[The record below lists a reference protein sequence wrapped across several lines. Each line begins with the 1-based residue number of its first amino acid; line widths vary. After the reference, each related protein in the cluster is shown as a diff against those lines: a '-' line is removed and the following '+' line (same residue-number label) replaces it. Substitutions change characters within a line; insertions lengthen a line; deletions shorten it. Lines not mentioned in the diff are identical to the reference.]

1 MWQSTA
7 YGKVTGADPDDL
19 AADEARNGFIH
30 VLSLLL
36 TKTADGVIDPKLV
49 LTSVLSS
56 LGTPAAFIGAL
67 VPIREAG
74 ALAPQIALASK
85 VEASPT
91 RRWFWALGSAV
102 QGIAA
107 LAIAL
112 SLWGLGGV
120 AAGWAVVSALVVF
133 SLARALCSVTYK
145 DALARSIPK
154 TRRGSLTGAAG
165 SIASGLVLC
174 FAGALASGILPAE
187 PYVIAIA
194 IALAGAAWL
203 VAATVFLRLDEREV
217 DPENDENETAL
228 SRLVQP
234 ILSDTQFRR
243 FIVARALLTGT
254 ALAPPFLLLASS
266 AESGNALQS
275 LGPLMLGSAAASI
288 LSSFV
293 WGRLS
298 DKSSRLVLVISAI
311 VAAGILG
318 VAGALS
324 ILTGGLGGLLGSV
337 AIIFIAQTAYEG
349 VRAGRK
355 LHLTDMADDQNRTRY
370 TALSNTLIGAVLVA
384 GGALGLVADLAGV
397 GVTLLLLAAL
407 SAVAFV
413 VALGLEEVQ
422 QS

>member
-1 MWQSTA
+1 MWQSAA
-7 YGKVTGADPDDL
+7 YGKVTGTDTNDL
-19 AADEARNGFIH
+19 AAGEAKNGFIH
-30 VLSLLL
+30 VLSLVL

-49 LTSVLSS
+49 LSSVLTS

-74 ALAPQIALASK
+74 ALAPQIALASR

-91 RRWFWALGSAV
+91 RRRFWALGSAV
-102 QGIAA
+102 QGLAA
-107 LAIAL
+107 IAIAL
-112 SLWGLGGV
+112 SLWVFGGV
-120 AAGWAVVSALVVF
+120 AAGWAVVTALVVF
-133 SLARALCSVTYK
+133 SLARALCSITYK

-165 SIASGLVLC
+165 SVASGLVLC

-194 IALAGAAWL
+194 IALAGVAWL
-203 VAATVFLRLDEREV
+203 VVATVFVRLDEREV
-217 DPENDENETAL
+217 EPEDDENESAL
-228 SRLVQP
+228 SQLVQP
-234 ILSDTQFRR
+234 ILSDAQFRR
-243 FIVARALLTGT
+243 FIVARALLIGT

-266 AESGNALQS
+266 AESGNALES
-275 LGPLMLGSAAASI
+275 LGPLMLGSSAASI

-298 DKSSRLVLVISAI
+298 DKSSRLVLATSAL
-311 VAAGILG
+311 VAAAILA
-318 VAGALS
+318 VASALS
-324 ILTGGLGGLLGSV
+324 IFTGGLGGVLGSV
-337 AIIFIAQTAYEG
+337 ALIFVAQTAYEG

-384 GGALGLVADLAGV
+384 GGTLGLVAELAGV
-397 GVTLLLLAAL
+397 GVTLFLLAAL
-407 SAVAFV
+407 STVAFV
-413 VALGLEEVQ
+413 VALGLDEVQ
-422 QS
+422 EG